1 MSPQSISIGYLDATF
16 KSHVLAYDIVMKL
29 FIENTF
35 YFYFISLI
43 DVTTLKMV

>member
-29 FIENTF
+29 FIERTH
-35 YFYFISLI
+35 FIFILSL
-43 DVTTLKMV
+43 LLM